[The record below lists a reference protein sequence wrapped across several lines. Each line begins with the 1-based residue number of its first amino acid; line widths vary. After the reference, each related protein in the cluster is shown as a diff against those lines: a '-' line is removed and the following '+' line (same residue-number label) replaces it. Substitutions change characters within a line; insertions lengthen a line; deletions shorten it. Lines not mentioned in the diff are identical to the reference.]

1 MTKADDAEKVS
12 RETVDWSDL
21 RLFYAVAAAGSRNA
35 ATDQLGLTQSTIS
48 KRLSALEQRLGARL
62 FERSPA
68 GIELT
73 EAGIEAL
80 DHVTTMM
87 RASQAMENTLKGLET
102 SSQGEVKVWSNDG
115 VLAYWI
121 APNAAPFLAA
131 NPGLRL
137 SLLTDR
143 YLPRSG
149 PGFADV
155 IVSFD
160 QPHSQERVSF
170 PLATVHY
177 CAFSTKEY
185 AATYGAPSGPLDVGG
200 HRLLNHAL
208 YSEQP
213 GWREKTP
220 QIAALV
226 EPCLTTDSSSALL
239 QATASGAGIA
249 VMPSC
254 AAILDSRLVALPIQP
269 LASVRL
275 WLSYQEQARRSPRVR
290 ATVDWLRELFD
301 RRKNPWF
308 REEFVVPGLFPSL
321 LGEPGAIAARKS
333 RAA

>member
-1 MTKADDAEKVS
+1 MTKTDGTEKLP
-12 RETVDWSDL
+12 RETIDWSDL
-21 RLFYAVAAAGSRNA
+21 RLFYAVASAGSMNA
-35 ATDQLGLTQSTIS
+35 AADQLGLTQSTIS

-149 PGFADV
+149 PAFADV
-155 IVSFD
+155 VVSFD
-160 QPHSQERVSF
+160 QPRSQELVSF

-185 AATYGAPSGPLDVGG
+185 ATTYGAPSGPLDVGG

-220 QIAALV
+220 QITALV
-226 EPCLTTDSSSALL
+226 EPTLTTDCSPALL
-239 QATASGAGIA
+239 HAT
-249 VMPSC
+249 
-254 AAILDSRLVALPIQP
+254 
-269 LASVRL
+269 
-275 WLSYQEQARRSPRVR
+275 RVR
-290 ATVDWLRELFD
+290 ACSPIR
-301 RRKNPWF
+301 
-308 REEFVVPGLFPSL
+308 
-321 LGEPGAIAARKS
+321 
-333 RAA
+333 